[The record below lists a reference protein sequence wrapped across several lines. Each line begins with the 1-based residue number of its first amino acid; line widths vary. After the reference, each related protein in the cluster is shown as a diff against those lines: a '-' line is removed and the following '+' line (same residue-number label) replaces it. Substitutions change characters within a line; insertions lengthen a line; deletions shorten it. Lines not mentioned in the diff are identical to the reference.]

1 MIDTQYIDD
10 DFEGNKT
17 FSIREMSTWKY
28 DSEKH
33 PRIHEFIQKVNRKD
47 EVRKRVLSNLLEL
60 RGMSDIKVR
69 QSLYQ
74 DQDSELALKL
84 KRISKTIFEKSKAL
98 NFPNNVD
105 AKPQV
110 FVYELAIKEIIAL
123 RNSLYERTMKDEET
137 YSYLSNSSNEDIIND
152 IIKKYIP
159 RVEKYFGICGLV
171 A

>member
-1 MIDTQYIDD
+1 MTDTNYIGFDR
-10 DFEGNKT
+10 EGNT
-17 FSIREMSTWKY
+17 SFSIREMSTWKY

-33 PRIHEFIQKVNRKD
+33 PRIHEFLQKVNRKD

-60 RGMSDIKVR
+60 REMSDTEVR

-74 DQDSELALKL
+74 DQDSELSLKL
-84 KRISKTIFEKSKAL
+84 KGISKTIFEKSKAL

-110 FVYELAIKEIIAL
+110 FVYELAIKEIRAL

-152 IIKKYIP
+152 IIKEYIP
-159 RVEKYFGICGLV
+159 RVEEHFGISGLV